1 MSSTFFEALSE
12 SLEQAIGH
20 ATKEH
25 KLYYSEDGSIIDISY
40 DLLEHDYIVI
50 TQDEFDAC
58 NSKRD
63 DYTVVENKLTF
74 SPPKQRTWGLTQQEL
89 SRNPYVKS

>member
-1 MSSTFFEALSE
+1 MSSAFFEAAGTLQSTTTT
-12 SLEQAIGH
+12 L
-20 ATKEH
+20 EH

-40 DLLEHDYIVI
+40 DVLAHDYIII

-58 NSKRD
+58 NSKRG

-89 SRNPYVKS
+89 ARNPYVKS

>member
-1 MSSTFFEALSE
+1 MSSAFFEAA
-12 SLEQAIGH
+12 QAQQS
-20 ATKEH
+20 AVTKPEH

-63 DYTVVENKLTF
+63 DYTVIENKLTF

-89 SRNPYVKS
+89 ARNPYVKS

>member
-1 MSSTFFEALSE
+1 MSNTFFEVAGNM
-12 SLEQAIGH
+12 QTQPANK
-20 ATKEH
+20 TH

-40 DLLEHDYIVI
+40 DVLEHNYIVI

-58 NSKRD
+58 NNKRD
-63 DYTVVENKLTF
+63 NYIVVENKLTF

-89 SRNPYVKS
+89 LRNPYVKS

>member
-1 MSSTFFEALSE
+1 MSSAFFEAA
-12 SLEQAIGH
+12 QAQQST
-20 ATKEH
+20 ATKLEH
-25 KLYYSEDGSIIDISY
+25 KLYYSKDGSIIDISY
-40 DLLEHDYIVI
+40 DVLDHDYIVI

-58 NSKRD
+58 NNKRD

-89 SRNPYVKS
+89 ARNPYVKS

>member
-1 MSSTFFEALSE
+1 MSSTFFEEA
-12 SLEQAIGH
+12 QAQQS
-20 ATKEH
+20 AVTKLEH

-40 DLLEHDYIVI
+40 DVLEHDYIVI

-89 SRNPYVKS
+89 ARNPYVKS

>member
-1 MSSTFFEALSE
+1 MSSTFFEAA
-12 SLEQAIGH
+12 QAQQS
-20 ATKEH
+20 AVTKLEH

-40 DLLEHDYIVI
+40 DVLEHDYIVI

>member
-1 MSSTFFEALSE
+1 MSSTFFEAS
-12 SLEQAIGH
+12 QAQQS
-20 ATKEH
+20 AVTKLEH

-40 DLLEHDYIVI
+40 DVLEHDYIVI

-89 SRNPYVKS
+89 ARNPYVKS

>member
-1 MSSTFFEALSE
+1 MSSAFFEVADQLKPPS
-12 SLEQAIGH
+12 
-20 ATKEH
+20 TKKIH
-25 KLYYSEDGSIIDISY
+25 KLYYDDQGCIIDISY
-40 DLLEHDYIVI
+40 DVLEHDYIVI

-74 SPPKQRTWGLTQQEL
+74 SPPKHRTWGLTQQEL
-89 SRNPYVKS
+89 ARNPYVKS

>member
-1 MSSTFFEALSE
+1 MSSTFFEEA
-12 SLEQAIGH
+12 QAQQS
-20 ATKEH
+20 AVTKLEH

-58 NSKRD
+58 NNKRD

-89 SRNPYVKS
+89 ARNPYVKS

>member
-1 MSSTFFEALSE
+1 MSSTFFEAA
-12 SLEQAIGH
+12 QAQQS
-20 ATKEH
+20 AVTKLEH

>member
-1 MSSTFFEALSE
+1 MSSTFFEAA
-12 SLEQAIGH
+12 QAQQS
-20 ATKEH
+20 AVTKLEH

-40 DLLEHDYIVI
+40 DVLEHDYIVI
-50 TQDEFDAC
+50 TQNEFDAC

>member
-1 MSSTFFEALSE
+1 MSSAFFEALSE

-40 DLLEHDYIVI
+40 DVLEHDYIVI
-50 TQDEFDAC
+50 TQHEFDAC

-63 DYTVVENKLTF
+63 DYTVIENKLTF

-89 SRNPYVKS
+89 ARNPYVKS

>member
-1 MSSTFFEALSE
+1 MSSTFFEAA
-12 SLEQAIGH
+12 QAQQS
-20 ATKEH
+20 AVTKLEH

-89 SRNPYVKS
+89 ARNPYVKS

>member
-1 MSSTFFEALSE
+1 MSSTFFEEA
-12 SLEQAIGH
+12 QAQQS
-20 ATKEH
+20 AVTKLEH

-58 NSKRD
+58 NSKRG
-63 DYTVVENKLTF
+63 DYTVIENKLTF

-89 SRNPYVKS
+89 ARNPYVKS

>member
-1 MSSTFFEALSE
+1 MSSAFFEAA
-12 SLEQAIGH
+12 QAH
-20 ATKEH
+20 QSAVTKLEH

-40 DLLEHDYIVI
+40 DVLEHDYIVI

-63 DYTVVENKLTF
+63 DYTVIENKLTF

-89 SRNPYVKS
+89 ARNPYVKS